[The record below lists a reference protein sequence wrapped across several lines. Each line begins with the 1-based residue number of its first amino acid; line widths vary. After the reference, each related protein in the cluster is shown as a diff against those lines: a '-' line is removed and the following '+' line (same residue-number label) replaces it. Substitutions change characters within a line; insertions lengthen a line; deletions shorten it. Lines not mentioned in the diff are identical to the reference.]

1 MPSDQKTNS
10 EAQANLET
18 QSYQETQANPE
29 AKLNPEVEPNQTAKL
44 NQAAQPNPATQSI
57 LAAQPNIATQAKQAT
72 RPTQQVQLY
81 PAIDLLGGRVVRLK
95 RGNYDQVTVYHD
107 DPVAQAVN
115 FVEAGAQ
122 WLHVVDLDAA
132 RDAGQDNRRLI
143 ARIIAESGL
152 KVEVGGGVRSLAAI
166 EWLAHNNAARVIM
179 GTSLIADRPLVE
191 AAIDSYPDLICA
203 AIDARD
209 GLVAIAGWQQT
220 VDVKASQLAAELA
233 ALGIRH
239 FLYTDINRDGLQTG
253 IDVAAYSQLSQTI
266 GVPVIVSGGVASL
279 ADIQAVN
286 SIAPYVEAV
295 IVGRALYEGNFTI
308 PEALAVLDSEAEW

>member
-1 MPSDQKTNS
+1 MLSDQKPNS
-10 EAQANLET
+10 EARP
-18 QSYQETQANPE
+18 Y
-29 AKLNPEVEPNQTAKL
+29 PEVEPSS
-44 NQAAQPNPATQSI
+44 AAQSN
-57 LAAQPNIATQAKQAT
+57 LAAQPNLVTQSSLATQAKQST
-72 RPTQQVQLY
+72 EPTQQVQLF

-95 RGNYDQVTVYHD
+95 RGDYDQVTVYHD
-107 DPVAQAVN
+107 DPVAQAVS
-115 FVEAGAQ
+115 FAEAGAQ

-132 RDAGQDNRRLI
+132 RDAGQDNRQLI

-166 EWLAHNNAARVIM
+166 EWLAQNNAARVIM

-191 AAIDSYPDLICA
+191 AAIDCYPDLICA

-220 VDVKASQLAAELA
+220 VNVEASQLAAELA
-233 ALGIRH
+233 SLGIRH

-253 IDVAAYSQLSQTI
+253 IDVSAYRQLSQTI
-266 GVPVIVSGGVASL
+266 GVPVIVSGGIASL
-279 ADIQAVN
+279 ADIQAVS

-295 IVGRALYEGNFTI
+295 IVGRALYERNFTI
-308 PEALAVLDSEAEW
+308 PEALAVLTSEAVPGDRTVPL